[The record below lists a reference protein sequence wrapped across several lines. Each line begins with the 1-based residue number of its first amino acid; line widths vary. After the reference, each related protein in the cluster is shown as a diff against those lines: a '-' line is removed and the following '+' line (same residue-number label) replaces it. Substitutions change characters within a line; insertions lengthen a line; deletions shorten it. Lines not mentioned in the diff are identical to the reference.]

1 MQNVCLVTMRHGN
14 VRFHITCAIHWLE
27 KNLLLNECK
36 QTANEMPGGT
46 TGEQDLGSEPEDP
59 NKRLL

>member
-1 MQNVCLVTMRHGN
+1 
-14 VRFHITCAIHWLE
+14 LE